1 MKISTFATDLDLE
14 EKGVWVDI
22 GDGGKLLIARLGNP
36 RYQEAV
42 RRLSK
47 PHKTQIRNKTIS
59 EDLSD
64 ELLLKAMAE
73 SILLDWKG
81 LEDDKGKVIKYSTE
95 TAFQLLRD
103 LRDFRNLVVEL
114 ATEQAAFRREETA
127 QEGNA

>member
-14 EKGVWVDI
+14 ENGVWVDI
-22 GDGGKLLIARLGNP
+22 GDGGKLKVARMGNP

-42 RRLSK
+42 RRISK

-59 EDLSD
+59 EDLSG
-64 ELLLKAMAE
+64 ELLLKAMAD

-81 LEDDKGKVIKYSTE
+81 IEDDKGKPIKYSADMAYT
-95 TAFQLLRD
+95 LMRD

-114 ATEQAAFRREETA
+114 ATEQAAFRREEMNA
-127 QEGNA
+127 EGNS